1 MNTKNKSQANRVPVW
16 IARMTQWI
24 LLKINLKQTESL
36 VWIAGLTQ
44 CAILVLLLD
53 CIS

>member
-16 IARMTQWI
+16 IAGMTQCPI

-36 VWIAGLTQ
+36 VFIAGLT
-44 CAILVLLLD
+44 
-53 CIS
+53 